1 MPQPLVADPDLK
13 LVSERSTYV
22 RTERSPWYDALRCRL
37 NVWVG
42 GSITFDPRN
51 SLGRTTH
58 VRSPNRD
65 DACCQ

>member
-42 GSITFDPRN
+42 GP
-51 SLGRTTH
+51 
-58 VRSPNRD
+58 
-65 DACCQ
+65 